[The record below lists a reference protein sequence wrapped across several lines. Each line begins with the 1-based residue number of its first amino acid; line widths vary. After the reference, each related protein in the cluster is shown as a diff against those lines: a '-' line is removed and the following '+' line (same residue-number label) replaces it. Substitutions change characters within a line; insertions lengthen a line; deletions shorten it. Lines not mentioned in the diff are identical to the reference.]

1 MKTNRVLG
9 RKKENAEKRKEDATQ
24 AISVMTNK
32 SIQVTFDYSKLQNLE
47 EEEKVKLMEIEKE
60 LIFEGKKLGTIAIE
74 IGKKLLEAREV
85 FIKSHN
91 ESFIE
96 WYEQLGFNK
105 DQVSIFIN
113 RYQMSI
119 EFPAQ
124 KEKIINFSDRMIIQL
139 NKKNTGKDIVE
150 KQNDFKWGESFFIN
164 LSKDLTKEFPN
175 IKGFSVTNLKY
186 MKRWYLFWN
195 EFLNRQQGIDDLE
208 KTIFSIHWTQNII
221 LFTKCKTVAE
231 AFFYVQG
238 IVKNGWSKTIL
249 TIQIETN
256 LGSGAK
262 IKLI

>member
-32 SIQVTFDYSKLQNLE
+32 SIQVTFDYSKLQNLD

-139 NKKNTGKDIVE
+139 NKKNTSKEIIEKALSGEINTPKEVIEIRKIISSMLEIIPEEIEEAEIIEDYEKLMKIEFEEIMNFLSNVEGKSIRS
-150 KQNDFKWGESFFIN
+150 KKN
-164 LSKDLTKEFPN
+164 LDAL
-175 IKGFSVTNLKY
+175 I
-186 MKRWYLFWN
+186 
-195 EFLNRQQGIDDLE
+195 
-208 KTIFSIHWTQNII
+208 
-221 LFTKCKTVAE
+221 
-231 AFFYVQG
+231 
-238 IVKNGWSKTIL
+238 
-249 TIQIETN
+249 
-256 LGSGAK
+256 K
-262 IKLI
+262 IKKILIEME

>member
-124 KEKIINFSDRMIIQL
+124 KEKIIDFSDRMIIQL
-139 NKKNTGKDIVE
+139 NKKNTSKEIIEKALSGEINTPKEVIEIRKNISSMLEIIPEEIEEAEIIEDYEKLMKIEFEEIMNFLSNVEGKSIRS
-150 KQNDFKWGESFFIN
+150 KKN
-164 LSKDLTKEFPN
+164 LDAL
-175 IKGFSVTNLKY
+175 I
-186 MKRWYLFWN
+186 
-195 EFLNRQQGIDDLE
+195 
-208 KTIFSIHWTQNII
+208 
-221 LFTKCKTVAE
+221 
-231 AFFYVQG
+231 
-238 IVKNGWSKTIL
+238 
-249 TIQIETN
+249 
-256 LGSGAK
+256 K
-262 IKLI
+262 IKKILIEME

>member
-139 NKKNTGKDIVE
+139 NKKNTSKEIIEKALSGEINTPKEVIEIRKNISSMLEIIPEEIEEAEIIEDYEKLMKIEFEEIMNFLSNVEGKSIRS
-150 KQNDFKWGESFFIN
+150 KKN
-164 LSKDLTKEFPN
+164 LDAL
-175 IKGFSVTNLKY
+175 I
-186 MKRWYLFWN
+186 
-195 EFLNRQQGIDDLE
+195 
-208 KTIFSIHWTQNII
+208 
-221 LFTKCKTVAE
+221 
-231 AFFYVQG
+231 
-238 IVKNGWSKTIL
+238 
-249 TIQIETN
+249 
-256 LGSGAK
+256 K
-262 IKLI
+262 IKKILIEME